1 MQLCFYFLPKLPNLT
16 VENVDTH
23 TQALLIMKKIA
34 FFVLF
39 LSSLSLLA
47 PAQGFELYE
56 PISSYQADLRTLERK
71 YSMHESQEYYD
82 RINQH
87 YNDWLAT
94 IEKIDFDQLSYDGK
108 MDYILFRN
116 HILKSQ
122 FLQQLE
128 EEAFQKVEFV
138 TDFASDLYQFV
149 SNRRRGGLVNGKDEA
164 SLFHQSTLAFREAN
178 EDLEVVMPFSSWM
191 EADKA
196 GDVIKSLRENV
207 GEAWQFYYGYH
218 PAFSWWTETAYRDLE
233 QTLIAYEKSIREHYV
248 TDAVKGDGSGIV
260 GRPIGREALLQ
271 RLQFEFIPY
280 TPEELITIGEQ
291 QLEWCRNEMI
301 AASRELGF
309 GEDWHAALEHVKDKF
324 VAPGEQPQMINGLAE
339 EAIAFLED
347 NDLLTI
353 PELAKET
360 WRMEMMSAQAQMM
373 NPFFLGGESIIIS
386 YPTHIMSHEAK
397 LMSLRGNNPHFCKA
411 TVHHELIAGHHLQGF
426 MNQRHKPYR
435 RLLGTPFW
443 LEGWPLYWE
452 FQLYEMGLPEGPEDR
467 MGFLFWRKHRAAR
480 ILFSL
485 RYHLGQMSPQECID
499 FLVEE
504 VGHERANAEAEV
516 RRSFM
521 GRYDPLYQLAYMI
534 GGIQFQVL
542 SREMRGHGRTFRE
555 FHDEVMRQNNIPIEL
570 LRMYLLQAP
579 LTKDFSTSW
588 RFAEGYRP

>member
-164 SLFHQSTLAFREAN
+164 SLFYQSTLAFREAN

-207 GEAWQFYYGYH
+207 GASYLVRQ
-218 PAFSWWTETAYRDLE
+218 
-233 QTLIAYEKSIREHYV
+233 V
-248 TDAVKGDGSGIV
+248 TGQW
-260 GRPIGREALLQ
+260 ALQ
-271 RLQFEFIPY
+271 
-280 TPEELITIGEQ
+280 
-291 QLEWCRNEMI
+291 
-301 AASRELGF
+301 
-309 GEDWHAALEHVKDKF
+309 ALRS
-324 VAPGEQPQMINGLAE
+324 VAPKCNLDQDIKIADDQRIEDGAIDAEVIYSGGGNFLALFRQE
-339 EAIAFLED
+339 EAADAFARNL
-347 NDLLTI
+347 
-353 PELAKET
+353 
-360 WRMEMMSAQAQMM
+360 
-373 NPFFLGGESIIIS
+373 
-386 YPTHIMSHEAK
+386 
-397 LMSLRGNNPHFCKA
+397 SLKA
-411 TVHHELIAGHHLQGF
+411 LRDAPG
-426 MNQRHKPYR
+426 
-435 RLLGTPFW
+435 
-443 LEGWPLYWE
+443 
-452 FQLYEMGLPEGPEDR
+452 FQLV
-467 MGFLFWRKHRAAR
+467 
-480 ILFSL
+480 I
-485 RYHLGQMSPQECID
+485 
-499 FLVEE
+499 
-504 VGHERANAEAEV
+504 V
-516 RRSFM
+516 RH
-521 GRYDPLYQLAYMI
+521 P
-534 GGIQFQVL
+534 
-542 SREMRGHGRTFRE
+542 
-555 FHDEVMRQNNIPIEL
+555 
-570 LRMYLLQAP
+570 
-579 LTKDFSTSW
+579 
-588 RFAEGYRP
+588 

>member
-1 MQLCFYFLPKLPNLT
+1 MKKFTLFALFFNLFAS
-16 VENVDTH
+16 
-23 TQALLIMKKIA
+23 ALL
-34 FFVLF
+34 
-39 LSSLSLLA
+39 
-47 PAQGFELYE
+47 AQGFELYE
-56 PISSYQADLRTLERK
+56 PISTYQADLRVLERK
-71 YSMHESQEYYD
+71 YALRESQVYYD
-82 RINQH
+82 RMNQH
-87 YNDWLAT
+87 FNDWLAKL
-94 IEKIDFDQLSYDGK
+94 EEVDFDQLSYDGK
-108 MDYILFRN
+108 LDYILFRN

-122 FLQQLE
+122 FLHQLE
-128 EEAFQKVEFV
+128 EEEFQRVEFV
-138 TDFASDLYQFV
+138 TGFAGDLYQFV
-149 SNRRRGGLVNGKDEA
+149 SSRRRGGPVNGKDEA
-164 SLFHQSTLAFREAN
+164 VLFHQSTLTFRETT
-178 EDLEVVMPFSSWM
+178 EDLEAVRPFANWM

-196 GDVIKSLRENV
+196 GDVVQSLRENV
-207 GEAWQFYYGYH
+207 SEAWQFNYGYH
-218 PAFSWWTETAYRDLE
+218 PEFSWWTETAYRDLE
-233 QTLIAYEKSIREHYV
+233 QAMIAYEKSIRDHYAE
-248 TDAVKGDGSGIV
+248 DAVKDDGSGIV
-260 GRPIGREALLQ
+260 GKPIGREALLK

-280 TPEELITIGEQ
+280 TPEELITIGQQ

-309 GEDWHAALEHVKDKF
+309 GDDWHAALEHVKDQY
-324 VAPGEQPQMINGLAE
+324 VPPGEQPQMINRLAE

-347 NDLLTI
+347 NELLTI

-360 WRMEMMSAQAQMM
+360 WRMEMMSPQAQLM

-386 YPTHIMSHEAK
+386 YPTNTMSHEAK

-435 RLLGTPFW
+435 RPMGTPFW

-452 FQLYEMGLPEGPEDR
+452 FQLYEMGLPQGPEDR
-467 MGFLFWRKHRAAR
+467 LGFLFWRKHRAAR

-485 RYHLGQMSPQECID
+485 KFHLGQMSPQECID

-516 RRSFM
+516 RRSLM

-555 FHDEVMRQNNIPIEL
+555 FHDEVMRQNNIPLEL
-570 LRMYLLQAP
+570 LRMYMLQMP
-579 LTKDFSTSW
+579 LSKDFTTRW

>member
-1 MQLCFYFLPKLPNLT
+1 
-16 VENVDTH
+16 V
-23 TQALLIMKKIA
+23 
-34 FFVLF
+34 
-39 LSSLSLLA
+39 
-47 PAQGFELYE
+47 
-56 PISSYQADLRTLERK
+56 
-71 YSMHESQEYYD
+71 
-82 RINQH
+82 
-87 YNDWLAT
+87 
-94 IEKIDFDQLSYDGK
+94 
-108 MDYILFRN
+108 
-116 HILKSQ
+116 
-122 FLQQLE
+122 
-128 EEAFQKVEFV
+128 
-138 TDFASDLYQFV
+138 
-149 SNRRRGGLVNGKDEA
+149 KD
-164 SLFHQSTLAFREAN
+164 
-178 EDLEVVMPFSSWM
+178 
-191 EADKA
+191 
-196 GDVIKSLRENV
+196 
-207 GEAWQFYYGYH
+207 
-218 PAFSWWTETAYRDLE
+218 
-233 QTLIAYEKSIREHYV
+233 
-248 TDAVKGDGSGIV
+248 DGSGIV
-260 GRPIGREALLQ
+260 GKPIGREALMQ

-280 TPEELITIGEQ
+280 TPEELIAIGQQ

-309 GEDWHAALEHVKDKF
+309 GDDWHAALEHVKGQY
-324 VAPGEQPQMINGLAE
+324 VPPGEQPAMIKRLAE

-353 PELAKET
+353 PELANET
-360 WRMEMMSAQAQMM
+360 WRMEMMSPQAQLM

-386 YPTHIMSHEAK
+386 YPTNSMSHEAK

-426 MNQRHKPYR
+426 MNQRYKPYR
-435 RLLGTPFW
+435 RLIGTPFW

-452 FQLYEMGLPEGPEDR
+452 FQLYEMGLPEGAEDR

-485 RYHLGQMSPQECID
+485 KYHLGQMSPQECID

-534 GGIQFQVL
+534 GGIQFQML
-542 SREMRGHGRTFRE
+542 SREMLGHGKTSRE

-579 LTKDFSTSW
+579 LSKNFTTRW